1 MPLADE
7 IDYATSPP
15 RSAAAH
21 KYVLIFFIPGNPGLV
36 EYYRQFLDIVRK
48 RLDARSSSQDT
59 QFHLH
64 GASLAGFD
72 VSGSRKTPSASQDLP
87 LSLDAQV
94 EDVYNRLDM
103 TVSRLRSEHDI
114 KDDLSIVV
122 VGHSI
127 GAYMVLQTVAQWQKM
142 SRQGPTYMKLSAG
155 ICLFPTIYE
164 LATSPTGRQVGVS
177 PVARFRIWMRLT
189 LESFAAFDQNPS
201 LCSERPYNCQDTVLS
216 RASCNRRI
224 ACAAHHPHASQWRH
238 HHRTISA
245 KRIRRLASIAHG
257 QR

>member
-7 IDYATSPP
+7 IDYATSLPT
-15 RSAAAH
+15 SAAARNH
-21 KYVLIFFIPGNPGLV
+21 VLIFFIPGNPGLV
-36 EYYRQFLDIVRK
+36 EYYRQFLDIIRK
-48 RLDARSSSQDT
+48 RLDARPSNQNT

-72 VSGSRKTPSASQDLP
+72 VSRSRKTPSASQDLP

-94 EDVYNRLDM
+94 KDVYSRLDT

-122 VGHSI
+122 IGHSI

-142 SRQGPTYMKLSAG
+142 ARQGPTCMKLSAG

-164 LATSPTGRQVGVS
+164 LAISPTGRQVGVS
-177 PVARFRIWMRLT
+177 PVVRLRIWMRLT
-189 LESFAAFDQNPS
+189 LERFAAFDQNPS
-201 LCSERPYNCQDTVLS
+201 LCFERPYNRQNTVLS
-216 RASCNRRI
+216 RASCNRHV

-238 HHRTISA
+238 HHRTIFA